1 MKCLLL
7 VFIAI
12 VACVSFSLAQE
23 KPDVPDGWTRIN
35 ICHISFYAPPD
46 IKKSDMNGIDSCVA
60 QYASNDIVLYL
71 YYGIHGGPATA
82 RGSELEWKQES
93 FSAGGKE
100 AQLTTFVDASHS
112 NSGLKYIAALY
123 VVVKPV
129 APGRERESR
138 PTTLMMSV
146 TSDRRKD
153 RDAAVAIFR
162 TIRFD

>member
-1 MKCLLL
+1 MKHLLL
-7 VFIAI
+7 FLIAT

-23 KPDVPDGWTRIN
+23 KPDVPDGWTRVN

-46 IKKSDMNGIDSCVA
+46 IKKSDMNGVDSCVA
-60 QYASNDIVLYL
+60 QFANNDITLYL
-71 YYGIHGGPATA
+71 DYGVYGGPATA
-82 RGSELEWKQES
+82 RGGELEWKQES
-93 FSAGGKE
+93 LSVGGKE
-100 AQLTTFVDASHS
+100 AQLTTFVDSTHS

-129 APGRERESR
+129 APERGWG

-146 TSDRRKD
+146 NSDRRKA

-162 TIRFD
+162 TIRFE